1 MRATA
6 VSVISGA
13 GPLGQQR
20 GGAAPHPLWPAPASW
35 QGGLRT
41 PGSGGKFQG
50 GKKLLSWT
58 WSQTGRGVG
67 GGTWGPSPGLPSFS
81 FLGEDG
87 LMSLTP
93 SSFSG
98 Q

>member
-1 MRATA
+1 MGATA
-6 VSVISGA
+6 VSIISGA

-20 GGAAPHPLWPAPASW
+20 SGADPHPLWPAPSSW
-35 QGGLRT
+35 QGGPRT
-41 PGSGGKFQG
+41 PGAGGKFRG
-50 GKKLLSWT
+50 GKELLSWT
-58 WSQTGRGVG
+58 WSQPGRGVG
-67 GGTWGPSPGLPSFS
+67 GGTWGPSASLPSFS